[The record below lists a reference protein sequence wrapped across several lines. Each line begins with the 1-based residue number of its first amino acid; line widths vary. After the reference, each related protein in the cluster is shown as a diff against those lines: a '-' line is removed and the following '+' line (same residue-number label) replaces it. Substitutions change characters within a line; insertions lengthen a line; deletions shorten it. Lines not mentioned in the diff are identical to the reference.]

1 MRLSP
6 FFLLEPLLPWE
17 RATGGQCGRLLLGQ
31 LGITA
36 LAAALGGFMHDD
48 LLLER
53 LANAPLVATAIGVA
67 SLLAITAIAAILV
80 AALLFYS

>member
-1 MRLSP
+1 
-6 FFLLEPLLPWE
+6 
-17 RATGGQCGRLLLGQ
+17 
-31 LGITA
+31 
-36 LAAALGGFMHDD
+36 MHDD